1 MGVVLVYPQ
10 PAEHKKF
17 KPNMVPPIT
26 PELSR
31 LRQKGHKSVANLV
44 YTERKKLFDIPFRRK
59 KFVLECVCLCTRA
72 RMRALK
78 VTELTEYIYE
88 GFVRLAY
95 TYSPGNPT
103 ISDSHWRA

>member
-1 MGVVLVYPQ
+1 MYLSETVNKFKNFAKKLMKGALHKHIIQCAMVLVYPE

-59 KFVLECVCLCTRA
+59 KFVLECVCVCVCA
-72 RMRALK
+72 RLK
-78 VTELTEYIYE
+78 
-88 GFVRLAY
+88 
-95 TYSPGNPT
+95 
-103 ISDSHWRA
+103 